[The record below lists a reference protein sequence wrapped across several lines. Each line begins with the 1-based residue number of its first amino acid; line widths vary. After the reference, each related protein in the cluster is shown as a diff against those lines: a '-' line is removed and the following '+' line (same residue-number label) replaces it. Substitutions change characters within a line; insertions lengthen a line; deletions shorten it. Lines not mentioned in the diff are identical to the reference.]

1 MNLGEFN
8 HIVTIILLVMGL
20 VLLCGVI
27 WVGCR
32 HFVDSIDS
40 DSTSDG
46 LKSSSKQMS
55 DAIRSR
61 GTVVAIPID
70 IGIPIDQKSDEKTKN
85 KKSMTLL

>member
-8 HIVTIILLVMGL
+8 HIVTIVLLVMGL
-20 VLLCGVI
+20 VLLSGVI
-27 WVGCR
+27 WVSCR

-46 LKSSSKQMS
+46 LKSSKQMS